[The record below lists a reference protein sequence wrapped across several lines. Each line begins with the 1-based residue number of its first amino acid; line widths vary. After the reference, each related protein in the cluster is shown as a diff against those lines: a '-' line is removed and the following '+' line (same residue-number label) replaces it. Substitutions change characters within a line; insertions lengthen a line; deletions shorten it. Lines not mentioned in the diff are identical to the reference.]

1 MMLWEFLLY
10 ITFTF
15 EDVYTCFS
23 EMLVLYSL
31 YEKKKWP
38 ISSIGEGGLVS
49 METADLVDQ
58 SC

>member
-1 MMLWEFLLY
+1 MMLWEILLY

-31 YEKKKWP
+31 YEKKVA
-38 ISSIGEGGLVS
+38 ISSIGEIGLVS
-49 METADLVDQ
+49 MATADMVD
-58 SC
+58 

>member
-49 METADLVDQ
+49 METADLVD
-58 SC
+58 